1 MLTSA
6 APHQR
11 GLTHA
16 DLARN
21 VHREGYLPS
30 NYEHQGRAYHGYA
43 QVTGLDQKIIV
54 RAVRPSNFGARLE
67 KIEAIFNPRRDRG
80 RKLG

>member
-6 APHQR
+6 VPHQR
-11 GLTHA
+11 GLIHA

-21 VHREGYLPS
+21 VHREGHLS
-30 NYEHQGRAYHGYA
+30 SDYEHQGQAYHAYA

-54 RAVRPSNFGARLE
+54 IAIGNVASCLGFE
-67 KIEAIFNPRRDRG
+67 KIEAIFNPSRDRG